1 MFSKKKY
8 QKELQAKLEAS
19 TPKLEAYEALPATPK
34 NRAVHPWLKPVV
46 FGLGGAAVVA
56 LSMSGGLAIAKA
68 LQSSGSGQNALTGRL
83 NERKAKVALSD
94 ISATSSAIYSRFAD
108 LTATSLLKANYQE
121 ASLAYSPVDAFI
133 AFSME
138 IYASNDTVQAS
149 YCTAL
154 GAKNMGEIN
163 TAAKEIACFLGA
175 SENRQYRYN
184 DEILTGDYGAANI
197 NSLWLDPK
205 TPLVSDPSELL
216 KGFSDNYYA
225 DVYKAEINSDNLNAW
240 LSEVA
245 PSGFNEL
252 PKLQIPSGGNAAMVS
267 STFLKDHFA
276 PEKEQRYQA
285 QYQSGNHRYSYAL
298 PNGNT
303 RLVDYLD
310 YYDETS
316 GYVFNGEGYH
326 VTSLPVGLLGISYYL
341 PDEGNDIASLFD
353 RVFLTSGLQGSHYK
367 LSLEAP
373 YFSITSDLDLLSVLP
388 NLGASSLRNSSLEK
402 LVDSSKEP
410 TALVSAK
417 QSSVLKLDYEG
428 FYAASATVLVN
439 AGAAENNYPV
449 YDFKVDRPHFFKVT
463 RDGLP
468 LYYGVVVDPSYPAY
482 QG

>member
-1 MFSKKKY
+1 
-8 QKELQAKLEAS
+8 
-19 TPKLEAYEALPATPK
+19 
-34 NRAVHPWLKPVV
+34 
-46 FGLGGAAVVA
+46 
-56 LSMSGGLAIAKA
+56 
-68 LQSSGSGQNALTGRL
+68 
-83 NERKAKVALSD
+83 
-94 ISATSSAIYSRFAD
+94 
-108 LTATSLLKANYQE
+108 
-121 ASLAYSPVDAFI
+121 
-133 AFSME
+133 
-138 IYASNDTVQAS
+138 
-149 YCTAL
+149 
-154 GAKNMGEIN
+154 MGEIN

-245 PSGFNEL
+245 PSGFNDL
-252 PKLQIPSGGNAAMVS
+252 PKLEIPSGGNAAMVS

-276 PEKEQRYQA
+276 PEKEQRYQN

-316 GYVFNGEGYH
+316 GYVFNGDGYH

-373 YFSITSDLDLLSVLP
+373 YFSITSDLDLLSALP